1 MHLFLVSEPALD
13 AVAHLHPVPR
23 TPADL
28 DFDVDVPPLP
38 AGRYRV
44 YGDIVHESGYA
55 QTLVSSVDLD
65 GAGDGSPTPTDA
77 DDSWF
82 SGTAAPEA
90 ASVPFHLGDDSRLVW
105 ERGAAPMT
113 TGVERDL
120 HFEVQDKAGASAD
133 IEPYMGMA
141 AHLVIASQD
150 GSVFAHLHPSGSISM
165 AAMQRF
171 AGDNPHASHV
181 MPLDSR
187 ISVPYA
193 FPKAGRY
200 RMFVQIKRGG
210 KVMTAA
216 FDLDARAQSTI
227 TH

>member
-1 MHLFLVSEPALD
+1 
-13 AVAHLHPVPR
+13 
-23 TPADL
+23 
-28 DFDVDVPPLP
+28 
-38 AGRYRV
+38 
-44 YGDIVHESGYA
+44 
-55 QTLVSSVDLD
+55 
-65 GAGDGSPTPTDA
+65 
-77 DDSWF
+77 
-82 SGTAAPEA
+82 
-90 ASVPFHLGDDSRLVW
+90 
-105 ERGAAPMT
+105 MT

-120 HFEVQDKAGASAD
+120 HFEVRDKAGANAD

-210 KVMTAA
+210 KVLTAA
-216 FDLDARAQSTI
+216 FDLDVRTQSTI